1 LQTNASLIR
10 QPIAPWPVLIAGVSP
25 AKDKPKDIATKKV
38 TPPLTFKPGH
48 KRTMMPAPEPERV
61 LQPLKPAR
69 SKAISIFGGTQAT
82 IIRWHDFQSHF

>member
-1 LQTNASLIR
+1 LNP
-10 QPIAPWPVLIAGVSP
+10 PIEE
-25 AKDKPKDIATKKV
+25 V
-38 TPPLTFKPGH
+38 TADGH
-48 KRTMMPAPEPERV
+48 GDLEEEEMGSDEKLWRLVMWV